1 MGTDRFRKY
10 HVGLIWCDSVCYA
23 PAANLC
29 KGRLTAYLEDE
40 MVKTERSGV
49 FHIVPL
55 GYWETCDARQWGII
69 GSISEKSIRVRS
81 DVNMPIGAKL
91 KIRIFRT
98 LGHDF
103 DGSQALV
110 EITGKEP
117 CWGGGS
123 EAYEYEFEFIVISE
137 EDRLKLGN
145 SLTIREEKRRSAL
158 GWA

>member
-1 MGTDRFRKY
+1 
-10 HVGLIWCDSVCYA
+10 
-23 PAANLC
+23 
-29 KGRLTAYLEDE
+29 

-69 GSISEKSIRVRS
+69 GSISEKGIRVHS
-81 DVNMPIGAKL
+81 DINMPIGAKL
-91 KIRIFRT
+91 RIRIFRT
-98 LGHDF
+98 LGYEF
-103 DGSQALV
+103 DKFQALV
-110 EITGKEP
+110 KITGKDL
-117 CWGGGS
+117 CWKGGS
-123 EAYEYEFEFIVISE
+123 EAYEYELEFIVISE